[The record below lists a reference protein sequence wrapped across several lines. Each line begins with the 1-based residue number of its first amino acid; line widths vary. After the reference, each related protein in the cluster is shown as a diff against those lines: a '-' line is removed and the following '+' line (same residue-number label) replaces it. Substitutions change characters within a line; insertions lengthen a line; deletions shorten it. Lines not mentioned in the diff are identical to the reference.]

1 MVVIGPIGKEEW
13 YTMRALRESIKE
25 MQERDRVGLDVPIK
39 IEQDLLKWYK
49 SNISVSSA
57 DSIGSVAASLRAA

>member
-1 MVVIGPIGKEEW
+1 MTLIGPINREDW

-49 SNISVSSA
+49 SNIP
-57 DSIGSVAASLRAA
+57 RAA